1 MTVFTAVAAIGALTL
16 VLAFL
21 LSVANRKLS
30 VFEDPRIDAVEEM
43 LPHANCGA
51 CGYPGC
57 RAFAEAVVGGEALP
71 GKCTVGSEEER
82 QRIATFLGVEAGAEA
97 RRVARLACA
106 GGANVAR
113 QRAHYRGLSSCRAAQ
128 AVGGGGKGCFWGC
141 LGFGDCERSC
151 TFNAIRMDEFGL
163 PRVDEAACTACGD
176 CVSVCPRDL
185 FSLQAV
191 GNRLWVAC
199 RNLEHGDAVL
209 AECEVGC
216 TACGRCAM
224 DAAEGLVTMQGNL
237 PVVDYRCRQD
247 RTPIERCPTGAIVW
261 IDPELGP
268 VRGAAS
274 RPVIRQS
281 RLRDG
286 AS

>member
-21 LSVANRKLS
+21 LSVANRTLR
-30 VFEDPRIDAVEEM
+30 VFEDPRIDVVDGM
-43 LPHANCGA
+43 LPRANCGA
-51 CGYPGC
+51 CGYAGC
-57 RAFAEAVVGGEALP
+57 RAFAEAVVSGGALP
-71 GKCTVGSEEER
+71 GKCTVGNEEQH
-82 QRIATFLGVEAGAEA
+82 QRIAAFLGVEAGAEA

-151 TFNAIRMDEFGL
+151 SFNAIRMDEFGL

-191 GNRLWVAC
+191 ENRLWVAC

-224 DAAEGLVTMQGNL
+224 DAADGLVTMQGNL
-237 PVVDYRCRQD
+237 AVVDYRRKQD
-247 RTPIERCPTGAIVW
+247 RAPIERCPTGAIVW
-261 IDPELGP
+261 IDPQLGP
-268 VRGAAS
+268 LRGAAS
-274 RPVIRQS
+274 RPVIRRS